1 MASRLL
7 IADHNWLMG
16 LLDLIVFF
24 LGSKSIVKLLLVAVL
39 EGALSTDHKKTRVT
53 HSLGW
58 GKELAFLLKV
68 LTILN
73 AW

>member
-7 IADHNWLMG
+7 IADQNWLMG
-16 LLDLIVFF
+16 LLDLIVFI
-24 LGSKSIVKLLLVAVL
+24 LGTQGIVKLLYIAVL
-39 EGALSTDHKKTRVT
+39 NSALSTNHKKTRVT

-58 GKELAFLLKV
+58 RKELAFLLKV